1 MPSSSGD
8 TSFLDMNEIPH
19 FSITWR
25 CAAFHVPFVSST
37 HSPERRATARGAQ
50 ENGAGAGSWKLQVT
64 PSSAGPAPHP
74 PPTPGTTADQHDVP
88 DWPSA
93 QPLASSYSVSPPP
106 SHLERINR
114 SALLQDIKAQRWGR
128 LKPLEEARTQVGL
141 YPQKEL
147 PDAV

>member
-1 MPSSSGD
+1 MCCFPCPLRVFYTLPRTEGNGPRCSGEW
-8 TSFLDMNEIPH
+8 SRRRKLE
-19 FSITWR
+19 
-25 CAAFHVPFVSST
+25 AA
-37 HSPERRATARGAQ
+37 GD
-50 ENGAGAGSWKLQVT
+50 